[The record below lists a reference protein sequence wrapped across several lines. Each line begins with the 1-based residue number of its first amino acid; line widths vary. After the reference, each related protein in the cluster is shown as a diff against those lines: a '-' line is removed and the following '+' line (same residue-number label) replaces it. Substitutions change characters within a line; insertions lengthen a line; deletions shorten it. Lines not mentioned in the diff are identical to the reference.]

1 MATVLISGG
10 TGLIGKHLSN
20 SLRERGYQV
29 AILSRSGKKDLQN
42 LHFTWDI
49 NKGEID
55 QEAIA
60 RADYIIHLAGVSVG
74 DKRWTNSRKQQIIE
88 SRIKSGALIFDE
100 VKKQNK
106 DLKAFISASAIGYYG
121 TLTSEKVF
129 IETDPPANDFLGQ
142 TCKQWEDVADKF
154 SATGIRTVKIRIG
167 VVLSE
172 RGGALSKMA
181 MPVKYRFGSALGSGK
196 QYIPWIHMDDLLE
209 IYIKAI
215 EDLEM
220 KGAYNAVAPEH
231 ITNKEFTQTIS
242 SILKRR
248 LWFPKIPAFVL
259 KILYGQKSAII
270 LKGSRV
276 SSQKI
281 HDAGYKFLHPG
292 LEGALK
298 HLKLKKT

>member
-10 TGLIGKHLSN
+10 TGLIGEHLSN
-20 SLRERGYQV
+20 RLRERGYQV
-29 AILSRSGKKDLQN
+29 AILSRSAKNDQQT
-42 LHFTWDI
+42 LHYTWDI

-55 QEAIA
+55 KEAIA
-60 RADYIIHLAGVSVG
+60 KADYIIHLAGVSVG
-74 DKRWTNSRKQQIIE
+74 DKRWTNNRKQQIID

-121 TLTSEKVF
+121 SITSDKVF
-129 IETDPPANDFLGQ
+129 IETDPPANDFLGE
-142 TCKQWEDVADKF
+142 TCKQWEDIADKF
-154 SATGIRTVKIRIG
+154 SDTGIRSVKIRIG

-181 MPVKYRFGSALGSGK
+181 MPVKYRFGSALGSGR
-196 QYIPWIHMDDLLE
+196 QYIPWIHMDDLIE

-215 EDLEM
+215 KDPEM
-220 KGAYNAVAPEH
+220 QGAYNAVAPEH
-231 ITNKEFTQTIS
+231 ITNKEFTHS
-242 SILKRR
+242 LASVLKRR
-248 LWFPKIPAFVL
+248 LWFPNIPAFVL
-259 KILYGQKSAII
+259 KILYGQMSAI
-270 LKGSRV
+270 LLEGSRV

-281 HDAGYKFLHPG
+281 QDAEYKFLYPG

-298 HLKLKKT
+298 QLKHQK